1 MRMTVTVRMWRFA
14 SCFLFIFLCSFVI
27 SENGEFVKTRYII
40 TSTGG
45 NVTIQYTSLGVP
57 FITAQTEEDLF
68 FAQGK
73 IVAENRIW
81 QMEFFRRYM
90 LGTLSEIFGNI
101 TLQSDLNHRRMRWVD
116 ICTENLLNTP
126 PEYVTHLQYNQYFIQ
141 VALF

>member
-1 MRMTVTVRMWRFA
+1 MVGSRLFVVP
-14 SCFLFIFLCSFVI
+14 FIFFFCSLTVAVDD
-27 SENGEFVKTRYII
+27 EFVKTRYV
-40 TSTGG
+40 TTHTGG
-45 NVTIQYTSLGVP
+45 NVTVQYTSLGVP
-57 FITAQTEEDLF
+57 FITAATEEDLF
-68 FAQGK
+68 YTQGR

-126 PEYVTHLQYNQYFIQ
+126 QQYVDYLKLAFFFMS
-141 VALF
+141 L